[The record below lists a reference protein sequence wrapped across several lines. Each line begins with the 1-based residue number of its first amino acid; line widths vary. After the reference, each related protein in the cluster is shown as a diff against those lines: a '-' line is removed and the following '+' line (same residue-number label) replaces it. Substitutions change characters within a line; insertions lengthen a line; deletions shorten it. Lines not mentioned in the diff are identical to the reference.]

1 MGFDMVQVEPK
12 YGLYPYQQQV
22 LHDLLAILVPDR
34 GRVASMGPRVIAH
47 LPTGAGKTRLAC
59 HVACHTLNLSGS
71 VGKMVIWLASTE
83 ELCQQASDDLGQ
95 AWSHLGNRTVDIH
108 EFWGHRPTDLSKIRG
123 GILVAGLPKLWAT
136 AQNDHSALARLADA
150 AALVIF
156 DEAHQAIARTYRF
169 ITEQLVSYQ
178 PPLLGLTATP
188 GRTADINDEDQELA
202 ELFHFNKV
210 TINARGHSSPL
221 AYLTTQGF
229 LADPEFTHIET
240 QSGLQIQNPI
250 DTPDYSQD
258 DLNRIGGDAAWQE
271 AITNTTITALKRHHR
286 VMVFCPSVRNV
297 AVCAEQIN
305 AQGFAAETILG
316 STPTETRQNTI
327 ARFKED
333 SHEAM
338 AILNYGVLTA
348 GFNAPR
354 TRCVVI
360 GRPTT
365 SLVLY
370 SQMAG
375 RAMRGPRSGGNRT
388 CQIYTITDSNLPAFG
403 SLAEAFRNWEQL
415 WRQN

>member
-1 MGFDMVQVEPK
+1 MAQIEPK

-22 LHDLLAILVPDR
+22 LHDLLEILAPNRDHVVPR
-34 GRVASMGPRVIAH
+34 GHRVVAH
-47 LPTGAGKTRLAC
+47 MPTGSGKTRLAC
-59 HVACHTLNLSGS
+59 YAACHTLNLFDS

-83 ELCQQASDDLGQ
+83 ELCQQASDDLAQ
-95 AWSHLGNRTVDIH
+95 AWSYLGNRTVDIH
-108 EFWGHRPTDLSKIRG
+108 EFWGDKPIDLTEIRSG
-123 GILVAGLPKLWAT
+123 FLVAGLPRLWAT
-136 AQNDHSALARLADA
+136 ARYDHTVLTSLANA

-169 ITEQLVSYQ
+169 ITEQLVAYQ

-188 GRTADINDEDQELA
+188 GRTAEINDEDQELA
-202 ELFHFNKV
+202 KLFHFNKV
-210 TINARGHSSPL
+210 TIDARGHPNPV

-229 LADPEFTHIET
+229 LADPEFTHVET
-240 QSGLQIQNPI
+240 QSGLHVQDPI
-250 DTPDYSQD
+250 NTPDYSNE
-258 DLNRIGGDAAWQE
+258 DLNRIGEDEAWQQ
-271 AITNTTITALKRHHR
+271 AITNTTVTALKRHNR

-297 AVCAEQIN
+297 AACAERIN
-305 AQGFAAETILG
+305 AQGFIAETILG
-316 STPTETRQNTI
+316 TTPTDTRRQTI
-327 ARFKED
+327 ARFKKD
-333 SHEAM
+333 TNEAM

-354 TRCVVI
+354 TRCVII

-403 SLAEAFRNWEQL
+403 SLAKEFRNWERL

>member
-1 MGFDMVQVEPK
+1 MVQVKSK

-22 LHDLLAILVPDR
+22 LHDLLSILAPDR
-34 GRVASMGPRVIAH
+34 NRVVSIGPRVVAH

-59 HVACHTLNLSGS
+59 HVACHTLNLLDS
-71 VGKMVIWLASTE
+71 VGKLVIWLASTE
-83 ELCQQASDDLGQ
+83 ELCQQASDDLVE

-108 EFWGHRPTDLSKIRG
+108 EFWGNKSTDLTKMHG
-123 GILVAGLPKLWAT
+123 GFLVAGLPKLWAT
-136 AQNDHSALARLADA
+136 AKNDHTALNSLANA
-150 AALVIF
+150 TALVIF
-156 DEAHQAIARTYRF
+156 DEAHQAIAHTYRF
-169 ITEQLVSYQ
+169 ITEQLVTYQ

-188 GRTADINDEDQELA
+188 GRTAEINDEDQELA

-210 TINARGHSSPL
+210 TIDARGHSNPV

-240 QSGLQIQNPI
+240 QSELQIQDHI

-258 DLNRIGGDAAWQE
+258 DLNQIGEDVGWQQ
-271 AITNTTITALKRHHR
+271 AITETTITALKRYNR
-286 VMVFCPSVRNV
+286 VIVFCPSVRN
-297 AVCAEQIN
+297 AATCAERIN
-305 AQGFAAETILG
+305 AQGFTAETILG
-316 STPTETRQNTI
+316 TTPTETRQRTI
-327 ARFKED
+327 AKFKED
-333 SHEAM
+333 SREAM

-354 TRCVVI
+354 TRCVII

-403 SLAEAFRNWEQL
+403 SLADEFRNWEKL